1 MADRHI
7 RTEPIV
13 DGEEV
18 IAAALE
24 SVSVSALIA
33 SVVQITGDPSYLRG
47 LIRPRQFIQNEFQGK
62 LSDEEKAQLRRDA
75 LKAICSWRDAG
86 CPPPEPLSA
95 ELIRETMDWIA
106 CEHIPDDYAAMYIE
120 EMDLAG
126 NNPRAIDLQRKPNS
140 PQDFSV
146 IIIGCGEA
154 GLLAGIRLKEAGI
167 PFEILEKN
175 HDVGGTWLE
184 NTYPGCRVDVS
195 SHYYSYSFERNDY
208 FSEYYAQQPELHR
221 YFLELFDE
229 HGIGEH
235 VRWQCEVQQAVWDDD
250 AARWRVTACG
260 PDGAVQTRSANAV
273 ICGVGILN
281 RPYIPELPN
290 LDRFGGPAFHS
301 AEWDHSVDVTGKRVA
316 LIGAGASGFQIG
328 PAIVDDVAQLTVFQ
342 RTPQWMAPNP
352 RYHAAVQPGEQW
364 AMRHLSG
371 YSRWYRFMLMW
382 QSNDK
387 LLELVRA
394 DPQWADFPHTAN
406 AESAARRELF
416 AGWIETQL
424 GDDTELIAK
433 ATPTYPP
440 MAKRML
446 QDNGSWLRCL
456 TQPHVD
462 LVNDPIVD
470 IDATSV
476 RTASGQ
482 YEADIIV
489 LATGFRASEV
499 LWPMKILGR
508 EGLSIAKV
516 WDGRPA
522 AYNGV
527 SIAGFPNF
535 FVMSGPGTGLAHAGS
550 VIVMSECQMRYIGD
564 ALRTLIDGGHRSI
577 EPTAIAY
584 ERYRDDLL
592 SEVATLMWGHPSI
605 EHSWYKAAD
614 GNVYVLCPWRLV
626 DYWQMTGRVD
636 PDDHTV
642 V

>member
-1 MADRHI
+1 M
-7 RTEPIV
+7 
-13 DGEEV
+13 
-18 IAAALE
+18 
-24 SVSVSALIA
+24 
-33 SVVQITGDPSYLRG
+33 RG

-235 VRWQCEVQQAVWDDD
+235 VRVAM
-250 AARWRVTACG
+250 
-260 PDGAVQTRSANAV
+260 RSAAGGLGRRRGAMARHRV
-273 ICGVGILN
+273 WSRRRRADPLCECGDL
-281 RPYIPELPN
+281 RRRDPEPALHSRTPQP
-290 LDRFGGPAFHS
+290 RQIRRTGVSFRRMGPFGRR
-301 AEWDHSVDVTGKRVA
+301 DGKRVA

-364 AMRHLSG
+364 AMRHLPG

-416 AGWIETQL
+416 AGWIET
-424 GDDTELIAK
+424 T
-433 ATPTYPP
+433 T
-440 MAKRML
+440 R
-446 QDNGSWLRCL
+446 R
-456 TQPHVD
+456 
-462 LVNDPIVD
+462 
-470 IDATSV
+470 
-476 RTASGQ
+476 
-482 YEADIIV
+482 
-489 LATGFRASEV
+489 
-499 LWPMKILGR
+499 
-508 EGLSIAKV
+508 
-516 WDGRPA
+516 
-522 AYNGV
+522 
-527 SIAGFPNF
+527 
-535 FVMSGPGTGLAHAGS
+535 
-550 VIVMSECQMRYIGD
+550 
-564 ALRTLIDGGHRSI
+564 
-577 EPTAIAY
+577 
-584 ERYRDDLL
+584 
-592 SEVATLMWGHPSI
+592 
-605 EHSWYKAAD
+605 
-614 GNVYVLCPWRLV
+614 
-626 DYWQMTGRVD
+626 
-636 PDDHTV
+636 
-642 V
+642 

>member
-1 MADRHI
+1 M
-7 RTEPIV
+7 
-13 DGEEV
+13 
-18 IAAALE
+18 
-24 SVSVSALIA
+24 
-33 SVVQITGDPSYLRG
+33 
-47 LIRPRQFIQNEFQGK
+47 
-62 LSDEEKAQLRRDA
+62 
-75 LKAICSWRDAG
+75 
-86 CPPPEPLSA
+86 
-95 ELIRETMDWIA
+95 
-106 CEHIPDDYAAMYIE
+106 
-120 EMDLAG
+120 
-126 NNPRAIDLQRKPNS
+126 
-140 PQDFSV
+140 
-146 IIIGCGEA
+146 
-154 GLLAGIRLKEAGI
+154 
-167 PFEILEKN
+167 
-175 HDVGGTWLE
+175 
-184 NTYPGCRVDVS
+184 
-195 SHYYSYSFERNDY
+195 SYSR
-208 FSEYYAQQPELHR
+208 
-221 YFLELFDE
+221 
-229 HGIGEH
+229 
-235 VRWQCEVQQAVWDDD
+235 
-250 AARWRVTACG
+250 
-260 PDGAVQTRSANAV
+260 
-273 ICGVGILN
+273 
-281 RPYIPELPN
+281 
-290 LDRFGGPAFHS
+290 GG
-301 AEWDHSVDVTGKRVA
+301 
-316 LIGAGASGFQIG
+316 
-328 PAIVDDVAQLTVFQ
+328 
-342 RTPQWMAPNP
+342 
-352 RYHAAVQPGEQW
+352 
-364 AMRHLSG
+364 
-371 YSRWYRFMLMW
+371 SRR
-382 QSNDK
+382 
-387 LLELVRA
+387 
-394 DPQWADFPHTAN
+394 
-406 AESAARRELF
+406 
-416 AGWIETQL
+416 QL

-636 PDDHTV
+636 PDDHTSYEANNHANSAPARSTAAGRRAARHSFGAVRVARHHRLDVSQQELHESIDGV
-642 V
+642 VVVSEGSPGDVGVLEDSAAPRYLVGGQHCPAERIGPVVGQQQRQLRRLRQSLNDVSHHFDQLCGDVHVRGDVFDLRDETAERNFGDGSEQFLGAREVAVDRPTCDAQSVSYVGHSGLRGSLPVDDAQRGVDDPFARLIVVGRWCPSPPFASHAVLTLSPG